1 MAGMAV
7 TFGVVLHVD
16 RAPAAPAA
24 MAPLVHVPVI
34 EGKVIA
40 ESINPVLPIESR
52 QQAQLT
58 CPNRGHRQ
66 SLNSQLMMCAA
77 NGSFERPTPASCWTS
92 LPSFFLNYS
101 AK

>member
-24 MAPLVHVPVI
+24 MAPSVHVPVI

-40 ESINPVLPIESR
+40 ESINPVLPIESG
-52 QQAQLT
+52 QQAQFNMPKQRPSSVAQFPT
-58 CPNRGHRQ
+58 YDARGERQ
-66 SLNSQLMMCAA
+66 VRGV
-77 NGSFERPTPASCWTS
+77 GSGVLLDVFA
-92 LPSFFLNYS
+92 
-101 AK
+101 